1 MHNQALGL
9 HLHNRGGARSNKL
22 QIPSRITQTYPSKAD
37 KYVQTG
43 NRVYDQ
49 PGKQD
54 DDEEYDEEDE
64 SEEDEEGVEYD
75 EAGNRIVPPSTKRY
89 IYTVFD

>member
-1 MHNQALGL
+1 MDEHKKSMLSD
-9 HLHNRGGARSNKL
+9 RWKSRSGMTN
-22 QIPSRITQTYPSKAD
+22 RITQTYPSRAD

-49 PGKQD
+49 PGTQED
-54 DDEEYDEEDE
+54 DDEYDDEDE